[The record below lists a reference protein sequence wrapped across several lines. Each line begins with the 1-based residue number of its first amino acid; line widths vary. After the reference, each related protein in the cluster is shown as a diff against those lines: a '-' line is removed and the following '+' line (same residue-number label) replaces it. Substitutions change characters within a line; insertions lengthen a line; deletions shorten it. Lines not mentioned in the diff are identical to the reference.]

1 MAGGVWVLI
10 GQADRVLSGSGRPEA
25 SVKHY
30 RCVWAAFGRFC
41 DREGVAEPVPDHIE
55 AFLIDDGADVSAL
68 TGWQRFKRRAVTCLF
83 VIDET
88 GAFPG
93 PVGIKKQGVPA
104 RFAAEF
110 GGYERWLAGKR
121 LAPSTM
127 RKKLWAL
134 VRFLTFIDGIGV
146 STLAALR
153 VTDVYGFLAA
163 GSAWTSA
170 TRTTVLFFLREY
182 LRFLVDRGVVDPSL
196 GAMFPVIVANPEAV
210 LPSVFTPDELAT
222 ALNRLDARPSWHRR
236 VRRDRA
242 VFLLAAVLGM
252 RVGNIAELRLRQ
264 IDWHTRRI
272 SVPQVKTGHRV
283 DLPMPEEVMLAL
295 LDYLKH
301 DRPVS
306 DNDHM
311 FLRAQAPF
319 GPHPNARAF
328 YHVVANAFAHA
339 GIDVT
344 GRRHGPHAL
353 RHSLAVNMLA
363 GGTSYP
369 AIGAVL
375 GHAGT
380 ESTKSYLRVD
390 VEHMRALALE
400 VPDVC

>member
-1 MAGGVWVLI
+1 LV
-10 GQADRVLSGSGRPEA
+10 GSGRPEA

-30 RCVWAAFGRFC
+30 RRVWAAFGRFC
-41 DREGVAEPVPDHIE
+41 DREGIVEPVPDHIDM
-55 AFLIDDGADVSAL
+55 FLIDDGADVNAL
-68 TGWQRFKRRAVTCLF
+68 TPWQRFKRRAVTCLF
-83 VIDET
+83 AINET

-93 PVGIKKQGVPA
+93 PVGVRKQGVPA
-104 RFAAEF
+104 RFAGEF
-110 GGYERWLAGKR
+110 GAYEQWLAGKR
-121 LAPSTM
+121 LAPSTT
-127 RKKLWAL
+127 RKKRWAL
-134 VRFLTFIDGIGV
+134 VRFLTFLDGAGV

-153 VTDVYGFLAA
+153 TTDIYSFLAT
-163 GSAWTSA
+163 GSGWTSS

-182 LRFLVDRGVVDPSL
+182 LRFLVDRGMIDPAW

-210 LPSVFTPDELAT
+210 LPSVFTPGEVAT
-222 ALNRLDARPSWHRR
+222 ALGSLDAVPSWHQW

-252 RVGNIAELRLRQ
+252 RVGNIADLRLGQ

-272 SVPQVKTGHRV
+272 SVPQVKTGRRV

-295 LDYLKH
+295 LDYVKH
-301 DRPVS
+301 DRPTG
-306 DNDHM
+306 DDDHV

-319 GPHPNARAF
+319 GPHPSARAF
-328 YHVVANAFAHA
+328 YHVVANAFARA
-339 GIDVT
+339 GIEVT

-353 RHSLAVNMLA
+353 RHSLAATMLA

-375 GHAGT
+375 GHAGI

-390 VEHMRALALE
+390 VERLRALALE